1 MSIFA
6 PRKRILFALIL
17 RLAEAILKLVF
28 ILKKKLHEVTPI
40 ALKERVVFWHF
51 TYGIFLVTT
60 FTFNFF
66 MNCFLFQIIAHL
78 QSEPIVP
85 LRGEP

>member
-28 ILKKKLHEVTPI
+28 TLKKKCTPI